1 MERCFEAE
9 GVENGFVPDPG
20 GDVGELREVGS
31 REGRAERFDP
41 TVSHDS
47 RRSRPSLLSSGISS
61 IFLLLGVPPLAPVLL
76 PRLV

>member
-20 GDVGELREVGS
+20 GDVGEVREVGS
-31 REGRAERFDP
+31 REGRDERFDP

-47 RRSRPSLLSSGISS
+47 RRSRASLVSSGISS
-61 IFLLLGVPPLAPVLL
+61 IFRLLGVPPFAPALL